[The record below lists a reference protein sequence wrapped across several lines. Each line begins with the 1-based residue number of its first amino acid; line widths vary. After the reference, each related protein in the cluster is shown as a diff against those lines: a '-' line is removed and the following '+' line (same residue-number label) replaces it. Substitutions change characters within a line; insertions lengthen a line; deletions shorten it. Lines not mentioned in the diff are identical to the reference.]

1 MEVKI
6 KKLHKDAVIPKYA
19 KEGDAGLDLTATS
32 VEHDNYGNIVYG
44 TGLAFEIPEGY
55 VGLLFPRS
63 SNAKTNMYLTNSVG
77 VLDSGYRGE
86 VMFKYKTAHN
96 VASVLQYLWQ
106 KYIRRMNPLNV
117 RINTM
122 TYGAYKVGDRVGQLI
137 ILPYPKIEFVE
148 SDELSKTQRG
158 AGGYGSSGR

>member
-32 VEHDNYGNIVYG
+32 VEHDKYGNIVYG

-106 KYIRRMNPLNV
+106 KYIRRMKPLNV

-122 TYGAYKVGDRVGQLI
+122 TYGAYEVGDRVGQLI